1 MRDLNF
7 EDRPVII
14 SFTEDD
20 RLQPCPRC
28 GRNPHA
34 YIIKNI
40 FRQTASVG
48 CTHCPGSINIER
60 PAKYEGDIE
69 AELIDLWNGGNSDD

>member
-1 MRDLNF
+1 MREL
-7 EDRPVII
+7 ESHTRPTVV
-14 SFTEDD
+14 SYTEDD
-20 RLQPCPRC
+20 RLQTCPRC

-34 YIIKNI
+34 LIIKNI

-48 CTHCPGSINIER
+48 CTHCAGTINIER

-69 AELIDLWNGGNSDD
+69 QEIIDLWNEK